1 MGYYQ
6 APVAPPAPPVPP
18 VPPAPY
24 AGAAPAAAPNGYQQ
38 VASWDA
44 WKPTSNSDPYVAGM
58 RTSGSAVAA
67 VSGAAGMAANARFA
81 NYAAWKAAGARASAS
96 MAAKSRSAIG
106 MSSKMTKAMSTAAK
120 NGSSGKASFMAS
132 ITSGP
137 RNAGVFSAFKNTF
150 MNLGNIG
157 RAIGTSALISL
168 PIAVVTNFM
177 DWKAGRVTEDQ
188 RNALIVA
195 DAVGYTAT
203 GATSTLFAGAVG
215 ATFLGPVVG
224 TIAGIGAGFLTGW
237 VYEKYI
243 RPKWGEWVHGALYNK
258 PAAPPP
264 PVVQPPVIEAK

>member
-1 MGYYQ
+1 MGAA
-6 APVAPPAPPVPP
+6 APVAPN
-18 VPPAPY
+18 PY
-24 AGAAPAAAPNGYQQ
+24 QQAAPNGYQQ

-67 VSGAAGMAANARFA
+67 VSGAAGMAASARFA

-96 MAAKSRSAIG
+96 AAARSRSAIG

-137 RNAGVFSAFKNTF
+137 RNAGIFSAFKNTF
-150 MNLGNIG
+150 MNLGNVT
-157 RAIGTSALISL
+157 RAIGSSALISL

-203 GATSTLFAGAVG
+203 GATSTLFAGMVG

-224 TIAGIGAGFLTGW
+224 MIAGIGAGFFTGW

-243 RPKWGEWVHGALYNK
+243 RPRWGEWVHGAMYNK
-258 PAAPPP
+258 PQVAPPP
-264 PVVQPPVIEAK
+264 PPPVQPPNIEPK

>member
-1 MGYYQ
+1 MPNVMGYYQ
-6 APVAPPAPPVPP
+6 TPAPVAPPAAGAPPLPMA
-18 VPPAPY
+18 PAP
-24 AGAAPAAAPNGYQQ
+24 AGYQQ
-38 VASWDA
+38 VASWDT
-44 WKPTSNSDPYVAGM
+44 WKPTSNSDPYVSGM

-81 NYAAWKAAGARASAS
+81 NYAAWKAGGAAKSAA

-132 ITSGP
+132 ISAGP
-137 RNAGVFSAFKNTF
+137 RNAGIFSAFKNTF
-150 MNLGNIG
+150 MNLGNIT

-177 DWKAGRVTEDQ
+177 DWKAGRITQDQ

-195 DAVGYTAT
+195 DGVGYTVT

-224 TIAGIGAGFLTGW
+224 TIAGIGAGFFTGW

-243 RPKWGEWVHGALYNK
+243 RPKWGEWVHGAMYK
-258 PAAPPP
+258 QPVTPIVPP
-264 PVVQPPVIEAK
+264 PVIQPPNIEPK